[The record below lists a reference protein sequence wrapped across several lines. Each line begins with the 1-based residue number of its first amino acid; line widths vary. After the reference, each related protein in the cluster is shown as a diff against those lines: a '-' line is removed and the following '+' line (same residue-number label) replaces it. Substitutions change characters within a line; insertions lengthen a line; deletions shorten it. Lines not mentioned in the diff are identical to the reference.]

1 MQNFELKWM
10 IGGGVAIF
18 CVSSLLFLVGVMNPF
33 VPMPLHMVVM
43 AWILSYGFL
52 AVMPTIYILEF
63 KLLSKRSYFGRIVLM
78 SALLFAALNAYY
90 FTQAWNYGYKY
101 QGKFHTK
108 VVAVENFVGFIAL
121 VVMAYFGMY
130 KNSKK
135 LQNSANLLLFLLLS
149 WCAFPYLGE
158 MP

>member
-18 CVSSLLFLVGVMNPF
+18 CLSSLLFLVGVMNPF
-33 VPMPLHMVVM
+33 VPMPLYMVVM

-63 KLLSKRSYFGRIVLM
+63 KLLSKRSYFGRIVLI
-78 SALLFAALNAYY
+78 SALSFAALNAYY
-90 FTQAWNYGYKY
+90 FTQAWGYGYKY
-101 QGKFHTK
+101 QGEFHTK
-108 VVAVENFVGFIAL
+108 IVAVENFVGFVVL
-121 VVMAYFGMY
+121 VVMAYFGMS